1 MPKQA
6 PATPSASVFRF
17 LASGLTCLA
26 LAWSGWAQ
34 GEIYKFVDDNG
45 HVTYTNM
52 PRPGAK
58 KIELGKS
65 GGKPATA
72 EANTDKKRSAASN
85 PTPGGFPRVDPG
97 TQRKRDDMRRQ
108 LLVEELSSEQRNLN
122 AAQSAY
128 LSGRRQPGADL
139 DRLTEAVR
147 LHEKNIEML
156 NKELAH
162 IR

>member
-1 MPKQA
+1 MPTPPRPLPSPRRRLLAAGLACLLWTQA
-6 PATPSASVFRF
+6 AH
-17 LASGLTCLA
+17 
-26 LAWSGWAQ
+26 

-58 KIELGKS
+58 KLDLGPSKDTKPVQAGRRAKKS
-65 GGKPATA
+65 
-72 EANTDKKRSAASN
+72 SASGN
-85 PTPGGFPRVDPG
+85 STPEYFPRVDSG
-97 TQRKRDDMRRQ
+97 TQSKRDDMRRQ
-108 LLVEELSSEQRNLN
+108 LLLEERSSEQRNLN
-122 AAQSAY
+122 AAQSEYAT
-128 LSGRRQPGADL
+128 GRRQPGADL
-139 DRLTEAVR
+139 NRLLDAVR

>member
-1 MPKQA
+1 MLKQA
-6 PATPSASVFRF
+6 HARPSTPVVRI

-26 LAWSGWAQ
+26 FAWSGWAHA
-34 GEIYKFVDDNG
+34 EIYKFVDDNG

-58 KIELGKS
+58 KLQLGRPA
-65 GGKPATA
+65 GKPDTV
-72 EANTDKKRSAASN
+72 EAKTEKKRGAAGN
-85 PTPGGFPRVDPG
+85 PTPGSFPRVDPG

-108 LLVEELSSEQRNLN
+108 LLVEELNSEQRNLN

-128 LSGRRQPGADL
+128 VSGRREPGADL
-139 DRLTEAVR
+139 NRLMDAVR

-156 NKELAH
+156 NKELTH